1 MQLHLSEMRTKFH
14 GGPVAPGHC
23 ITAQPFP
30 PLPSFTPGTNRLLKG
45 PQQRDCTPQSLAG
58 SGRAH

>member
-1 MQLHLSEMRTKFH
+1 MQLHLSERCALNSTAV
-14 GGPVAPGHC
+14 PWHC
-23 ITAQPFP
+23 ITAQPSP
-30 PLPSFTPGTNRLLKG
+30 PLPSFTPGTNHLLKG